1 MGTPYIAKLSS
12 ELENINWSLCQI
24 HMRSSYLGYGTG
36 SLRRDTED
44 ITACIKYLQNHGKQH
59 IFLMGHSTGAQNSLH
74 YMKTSAGSDAGSVI
88 GGVIVIPF
96 FAECSLF

>member
-12 ELENINWSLCQI
+12 ELENINWSFCQI

-36 SLRRDTED
+36 SLLRDSED
-44 ITACIKYLQNHGKQH
+44 IRACIKYLRDNGKQH

-74 YMKTSAGSDAGSVI
+74 YVKATANSDPGSVVD
-88 GGVIVIPF
+88 GVIVEPF
-96 FAECSLF
+96 FAES